1 MQAMPRG
8 IPRDQSV
15 QRNVLHRLKIARGHL
30 EKVIDMVEKGEYC
43 LDIVHQSRA
52 LQAALRKAD
61 EKLLENHL
69 ATCVVQSIRNGSADE
84 VVDEMMEVIRKS

>member
-1 MQAMPRG
+1 
-8 IPRDQSV
+8 
-15 QRNVLHRLKIARGHL
+15 
-30 EKVIDMVEKGEYC
+30 MVEKGEYC